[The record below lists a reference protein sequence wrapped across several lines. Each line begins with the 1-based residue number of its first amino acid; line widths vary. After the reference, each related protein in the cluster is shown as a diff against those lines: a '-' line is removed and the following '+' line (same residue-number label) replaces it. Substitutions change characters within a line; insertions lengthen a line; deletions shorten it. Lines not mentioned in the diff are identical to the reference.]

1 MKSRNIIYVFVF
13 LTSIST
19 YSQESLTLEEYKE
32 KVLNYSQIYKQS
44 ITRTDT
50 GCKGRSK
57 YRFQRIPS
65 QTGFGGGRE
74 PQPERYR

>member
-32 KVLNYSQIYKQS
+32 KVLNFSQIYKQS
-44 ITRTDT
+44 
-50 GCKGRSK
+50 
-57 YRFQRIPS
+57 Q
-65 QTGFGGGRE
+65 
-74 PQPERYR
+74 

>member
-44 ITRTDT
+44 QEQIQAAKA
-50 GCKGRSK
+50 GASIAFKGSLPK
-57 YRFQRIPS
+57 LDL
-65 QTGFGGGRE
+65 
-74 PQPERYR
+74 QP